1 MGLDGKVAIVTG
13 GASGIGK
20 GSALALARAGAR
32 VAVADV
38 NSAGAQTTAK
48 DIEQAGGEALALT
61 ADVARSEQCDDL
73 VRRTV
78 DWAGSVHVLFHAAG
92 VVSPRAAIAE
102 MSDDEWRRVLSIN
115 LDGTFYMCR
124 AVVPHLIRQQ
134 EGSIILM
141 SSGRAVLGAPYNAA
155 YAASKGAVMSF
166 TKSLAWEIGRYNIN
180 VNCLAPGPTDTPMF
194 RTGMSEEQVARVA
207 AADPMKRIS
216 TPEDVAKMVVF
227 LADEGRWITGQLHVL
242 RVYTR

>member
-1 MGLDGKVAIVTG
+1 MTLEGKVALVTG

-32 VAVADV
+32 VVVADR
-38 NSAGAQTTAK
+38 NEAGARVTAAA
-48 DIEQAGGEALALT
+48 IENDGGQALALG
-61 ADVARSEQCDDL
+61 ADVAESAACNDL
-73 VRRTV
+73 IARAVEWGGGV
-78 DWAGSVHVLFHAAG
+78 QVLFHAAG
-92 VVSPRAAIAE
+92 VVSPRTPIAE

-124 AVVPHLIRQQ
+124 AIVPEMIRQQ
-134 EGSIILM
+134 SGSIILM

-155 YAASKGAVMSF
+155 YAASKGAVVAF
-166 TKSLAWEIGRYNIN
+166 TKSLAWEVGKYNIN

-194 RTGMSEEQVARVA
+194 RTGMSEEQVQRVA
-207 AADPMKRIS
+207 SADPMKRIS
-216 TPEDVAKMVVF
+216 TPEDVGKMVVF
-227 LADEGRWITGQLHVL
+227 LAGEGNWITGQLHVL